1 MLKTFYVSQALKL
14 EKAAAL
20 SGTAAWQSPSNIALV
35 KYWGK
40 HGHQLPNNP
49 SVSLTLA
56 EAYTRTRLLW
66 RPAEGK
72 TGRMFFRFHGKE
84 EPAFA
89 EKMKKYLEK
98 QAEVFPFLA
107 AFDLEVESSNSFPH
121 SSGIASSASSM
132 SAFVLCL
139 LDMEA
144 RLSGQT
150 PDEEAFFRKASWLAR
165 QASGSAA
172 RSLFPY
178 VSLWGECQEMEG
190 SSQETAVALTD
201 LHPVFRT
208 YRDSILIVHSG
219 VKTVSSRAGH
229 TLMEGN
235 PFASARYAQA
245 RVNTARLLGILRSGN
260 LEDFVQLVE
269 SEALQLH
276 ALMMASTPSFV
287 LMKPETLQIIEK
299 LRQFRYESQLPLCFT
314 LDAGPNVHLLYPD
327 EVRTQVQEFIHTE
340 LLPYCEG
347 GRWID
352 DHVGDGPFRY

>member
-1 MLKTFYVSQALKL
+1 MLKTLYVRQALKP
-14 EKAAAL
+14 EDAATL

-56 EAYTRTRLLW
+56 EAFTRTQLLW
-66 RPAEGK
+66 SPKEGK
-72 TGRMFFRFHGKE
+72 TGRMLFRFHGQE
-84 EPAFA
+84 EPSFA
-89 EKMKKYLEK
+89 EKMKKFLES

-107 AFDLEVESSNSFPH
+107 AYDLEVESSNSFPH

-139 LDMEA
+139 LDMEV
-144 RLSGQT
+144 RLSGQP
-150 PDEEAFFRKASWLAR
+150 PDEEAFSRKASWLAR

-178 VSLWGECQEMEG
+178 ASLWGQCDKVEG
-190 SSQETAVALTD
+190 SSQETAIALTD

-229 TLMEGN
+229 ALMEGN
-235 PFASARYAQA
+235 PFAPARYAQA
-245 RVNTARLLGILRSGN
+245 KANTVRLIGILKSGN
-260 LEDFVQLVE
+260 LEDFVELVE

-276 ALMMASTPSFV
+276 ALMMASTPSFI

-299 LRQFRYESQLPLCFT
+299 LRQFRHESGLPLCFT

-327 EVRTQVQEFIHTE
+327 EIRTQVQEFIRTQ
-340 LLPYCEG
+340 LLPHCEDG
-347 GRWID
+347 QWID
-352 DHVGDGPFRY
+352 DHVGKGPFRY